1 MKRNNGYRIALFCVV
16 MMLSFSVFSQVN
28 MGGKKRKFK
37 KKSGIDKRMINKKKP
52 PSVIVAEEFD
62 KENKHFD
69 NPKKQAKIAA
79 KHLEKNQKESDKKRR
94 KQNKAI
100 LKQQK
105 KLKPKKGKG
114 KNTGEPKEPEL

>member
-1 MKRNNGYRIALFCVV
+1 MRRNNWYRVILFFVV
-16 MMLSFSVFSQVN
+16 MMLSFSVFSQLN
-28 MGGKKRKFK
+28 MCEKKRKFK

-105 KLKPKKGKG
+105 KLKPKKGKSKG
-114 KNTGEPKEPEL
+114 SGEPKEPEL

>member
-1 MKRNNGYRIALFCVV
+1 MRQNNWHRLVLFFVV
-16 MMLSFSVFSQVN
+16 TMLSFSMFSQVN

-52 PSVIVAEEFD
+52 PSVIVAEEYD

-69 NPKKQAKIAA
+69 NPKKQAKISA
-79 KHLEKNQKESDKKRR
+79 KHLKKNQKESDKKRR

-100 LKQQK
+100 IKQQK
-105 KLKPKKGKG
+105 KLKPKKGKS